1 MSSAAEAA
9 PASPPLSPEDYEAQR
24 AREEQERFRRNGSHP
39 AAAVRAQPHSI
50 EDEEYLIASM
60 WLDPGDVIPKCREAR
75 ITPDSFYDTRTHHLL
90 AEVTFAMFDAGKEV
104 AIDTVASELQSRGL
118 LDQVGGYAALVTV
131 SRRVP
136 TTAMASHFI
145 EKVRE
150 QAHLRSLIRAATGIV
165 EDCYNFTGG
174 IDDFTSE
181 QRAKIDLLAQA
192 QPARADPF
200 DWDRM
205 LAFDPKAD
213 ADCLM
218 GRRFLGRTG
227 AAVIVAP
234 SGVGKSVLA
243 LQLCA
248 CAALG
253 QPFFGMQMSHPMRVL
268 YIQAEDDFGD
278 VSESA
283 QGFVK
288 GYQPSPDQLAQL
300 KQRLRIE
307 RWNDAAGQR
316 FIDRLAAAHRRWPF
330 DLVAINPLF
339 SFCGCNVSEQSEL
352 SPFLRNGLNPILN
365 QARAAA
371 IVVHHTNKPP
381 ADPKANDKALEAELR
396 YSGSGSSEL
405 TNWARAYIT
414 LQSVR
419 AAGEHVHKMVFAK
432 RGTRTGI
439 VDENGHATTS
449 VYIEHAKTGLC
460 WLPSEYA
467 PESRPGGKF
476 VERFDLA
483 RALGLYDASKSWSE
497 NESLI
502 AQAMEMAPRSIR
514 RHKQAILEHA

>member
-1 MSSAAEAA
+1 MSSAAELA
-9 PASPPLSPEDYEAQR
+9 PSHPPLTADDYEQQR
-24 AREEQERFRRNGSHP
+24 AHEEQERFRRNGANGSP
-39 AAAVRAQPHSI
+39 IIGRVLPHSLD
-50 EDEEYLIASM
+50 DEEMLIASM
-60 WLDPGDVIPKCREAR
+60 WLDPADVIPRCREAR
-75 ITPDSFYDTRTHHLL
+75 ITPDSFFDTRTHRPLVAL
-90 AEVTFAMFDAGKEV
+90 TYELFDAHKEV
-104 AIDTVASELQSRGL
+104 AIDTVASELMSRGL
-118 LDQVGGYAALVTV
+118 LDQVGGHPALITV

-136 TTAMASHFI
+136 TTAMAGHFI

-150 QAHLRSLIRAATGIV
+150 QAHLRSLIRAASGIV

-174 IDDFTSE
+174 IDDFASE
-181 QRAKIDLLAQA
+181 QRAKLEQIAQA
-192 QPARADPF
+192 QPKANAAF
-200 DWDRM
+200 DWDQM

-234 SGVGKSVLA
+234 SGVGKSVMA

-253 QPFFGMQMSHPMRVL
+253 QPFFGMKMSHPMRVL

-283 QGFVK
+283 QGFVR
-288 GYQPSPDQLAQL
+288 GIGATPDQLAQL

-316 FIDRLAAAHRRWPF
+316 FIDRLASAHRRWPF

-365 QARAAA
+365 QTRAAA

-381 ADPKANDKALEAELR
+381 ADPKANDKALESELR

-439 VDENGHATTS
+439 VDQDGHATTS

-467 PESRPGGKF
+467 PSADGKF
-476 VERFDLA
+476 VQRFDLA
-483 RALGLYDASKSWSE
+483 AALNVFEPGLSWAD
-497 NESLI
+497 NESAI
-502 AQAMEMAPRSIR
+502 ARAMEVSPRTVR
-514 RHKQAILEHA
+514 RHKQAIIEHA